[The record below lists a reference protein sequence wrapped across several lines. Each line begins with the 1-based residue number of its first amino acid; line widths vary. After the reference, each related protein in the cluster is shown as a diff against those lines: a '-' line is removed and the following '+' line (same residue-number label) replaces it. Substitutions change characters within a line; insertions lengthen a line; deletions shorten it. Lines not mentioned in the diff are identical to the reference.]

1 LTLELTS
8 RALQQSRFRSQTLRR
23 IESKRRTAES
33 ASSNFG
39 HHSAHCPHY
48 KGGERAALT
57 ARAAPYNKVSM
68 LSSAVFGSGL
78 NRFREARWPDAA
90 RNPPFLISMSEIR
103 LDGVPT
109 RREMEL
115 RPTRDRPGSRAMPNR
130 LHPISEPRPV
140 QAALKDSDH
149 DSLEFFA
156 PRANARGVAAV
167 PDLEAR
173 EPASRPIWLHVMQNG
188 PGKCARSGAA
198 TKWPRRNLNL
208 PLAARARVG
217 HIRRNGAVAEWLKA
231 AVC

>member
-1 LTLELTS
+1 MS

-57 ARAAPYNKVSM
+57 ARAAPYNKVPVPSP
-68 LSSAVFGSGL
+68 AVFGSGL

-109 RREMEL
+109 RRAMEL
-115 RPTRDRPGSRAMPNR
+115 CATRDRPGSRAMPNR
-130 LHPISEPRPV
+130 IHPISEPRTGPSR
-140 QAALKDSDH
+140 AERFDH
-149 DSLEFFA
+149 DCSILA
-156 PRANARGVAAV
+156 PEQMRAGLRRYQTWR
-167 PDLEAR
+167 R
-173 EPASRPIWLHVMQNG
+173 ESP
-188 PGKCARSGAA
+188 
-198 TKWPRRNLNL
+198 
-208 PLAARARVG
+208 
-217 HIRRNGAVAEWLKA
+217 
-231 AVC
+231 

>member
-57 ARAAPYNKVSM
+57 ARAATYSKESVPSP
-68 LSSAVFGSGL
+68 AVFGSGF
-78 NRFREARWPDAA
+78 NRFRGARWPDAA

-103 LDGVPT
+103 LDGGSHPARDGT
-109 RREMEL
+109 L
-115 RPTRDRPGSRAMPNR
+115 PARDRPGSRAMPNR

-140 QAALKDSDH
+140 QAALKDSDN
-149 DSLEFFA
+149 DSLELFA
-156 PRANARGVAAV
+156 PGQIRAGLRRHQTWR
-167 PDLEAR
+167 LESPQA
-173 EPASRPIWLHVMQNG
+173 
-188 PGKCARSGAA
+188 ARSGS
-198 TKWPRRNLNL
+198 T
-208 PLAARARVG
+208 
-217 HIRRNGAVAEWLKA
+217 
-231 AVC
+231 

>member
-1 LTLELTS
+1 
-8 RALQQSRFRSQTLRR
+8 
-23 IESKRRTAES
+23 
-33 ASSNFG
+33 
-39 HHSAHCPHY
+39 
-48 KGGERAALT
+48 
-57 ARAAPYNKVSM
+57 
-68 LSSAVFGSGL
+68 
-78 NRFREARWPDAA
+78 
-90 RNPPFLISMSEIR
+90 MSEIR

-115 RPTRDRPGSRAMPNR
+115 RPPEIDQGRAAMPNR

-149 DSLEFFA
+149 DLLEFFA
-156 PRANARGVAAV
+156 PSKCARGCGV

-217 HIRRNGAVAEWLKA
+217 HIRHNGAVAEWLKA

>member
-1 LTLELTS
+1 MS
-8 RALQQSRFRSQTLRR
+8 RAPQQSRFRSQTLRR

-39 HHSAHCPHY
+39 HHSAHYPHY
-48 KGGERAALT
+48 KDGERAALT
-57 ARAAPYNKVSM
+57 ARAATYSKESVPSP
-68 LSSAVFGSGL
+68 AVFGSGF
-78 NRFREARWPDAA
+78 NRFRGARWPDAA

-103 LDGVPT
+103 LDGGSHPA
-109 RREMEL
+109 
-115 RPTRDRPGSRAMPNR
+115 RDGT
-130 LHPISEPRPV
+130 LPRPRSTRV
-140 QAALKDSDH
+140 AGNAESTSPDFGAPPGPSCAERFGQRLARTLR
-149 DSLEFFA
+149 
-156 PRANARGVAAV
+156 PRANTRGVAAT

>member
-1 LTLELTS
+1 
-8 RALQQSRFRSQTLRR
+8 
-23 IESKRRTAES
+23 
-33 ASSNFG
+33 
-39 HHSAHCPHY
+39 
-48 KGGERAALT
+48 
-57 ARAAPYNKVSM
+57 M

-115 RPTRDRPGSRAMPNR
+115 YPTRDRPGSRAMPNR